1 MFSLFGKSVKSR
13 KKRVLE
19 QHLDISS
26 LVNSCLVVVY
36 MSPFN
41 TFLFSL
47 LKMEIRDPVLP
58 VFGLLLYRFSVD
70 NFPKCGQL
78 NLEFVPVMQCN
89 VLHQIFDSFCFIEEN
104 WSKLAK
110 NPSFWV
116 IFRGFLLTPSYAHRF
131 TPQFLCQ
138 IKGLMEIHNR
148 GKFHLCRICGSQ
160 VIKFQIVSWRCSI
173 HEMAHFG
180 GFLSPFSPK

>member
-26 LVNSCLVVVY
+26 LVNSCLFVVY

-58 VFGLLLYRFSVD
+58 VFGLLLYHFSVD

-89 VLHQIFDSFCFIEEN
+89 VLHQIFDSFCFIEESR
-104 WSKLAK
+104 SKLGQK
-110 NPSFWV
+110 TD
-116 IFRGFLLTPSYAHRF
+116 FL
-131 TPQFLCQ
+131 
-138 IKGLMEIHNR
+138 G
-148 GKFHLCRICGSQ
+148 
-160 VIKFQIVSWRCSI
+160 
-173 HEMAHFG
+173 HF
-180 GFLSPFSPK
+180 